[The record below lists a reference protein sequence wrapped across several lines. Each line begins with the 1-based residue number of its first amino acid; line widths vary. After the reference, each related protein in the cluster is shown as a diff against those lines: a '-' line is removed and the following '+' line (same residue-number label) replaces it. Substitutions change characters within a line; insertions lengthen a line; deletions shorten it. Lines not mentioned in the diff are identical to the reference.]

1 MASDSGASTTS
12 LAIPTPTSQ
21 PVFKPKAAETGG
33 KALPPGGNATP
44 ATGASAA
51 TTGAAASAVNV
62 DTTGAAVISRTKSP
76 PPPPPPPAANATAPR
91 DLQVLVDQLNKYLN
105 DSGRPNQY
113 RVDTAGGAR
122 VIQEI
127 NPANGRVIGQFS
139 ADEFPALARGLG
151 VSGLLFNGVA

>member
-1 MASDSGASTTS
+1 M
-12 LAIPTPTSQ
+12 
-21 PVFKPKAAETGG
+21 
-33 KALPPGGNATP
+33 
-44 ATGASAA
+44 
-51 TTGAAASAVNV
+51 
-62 DTTGAAVISRTKSP
+62 
-76 PPPPPPPAANATAPR
+76 
-91 DLQVLVDQLNKYLN
+91 VDQLNKYLN

-151 VSGLLFNGVA
+151 VSGLLFNGLA